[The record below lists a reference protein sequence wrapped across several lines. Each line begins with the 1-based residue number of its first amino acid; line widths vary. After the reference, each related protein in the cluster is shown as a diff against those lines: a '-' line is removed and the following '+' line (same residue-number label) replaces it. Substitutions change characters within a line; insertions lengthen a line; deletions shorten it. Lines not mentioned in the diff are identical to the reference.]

1 MTKSVSGPA
10 PRRAVSLVEVLVV
23 VAILAILIGLML
35 PAVQKVREAAG
46 RARCGNNLKQIGL
59 ALHQFAGDHDGRLPV
74 VDGHPDGPAPNC
86 GVQMAVLPYLEQ
98 WWIYAA
104 HSAGTLDEPP
114 PITGLRC
121 PADPTLNPEIN
132 LFVTSYAANAQVFAG
147 APTLHAT
154 FADGASNTIAFA
166 EHYAFACGASPET
179 GATFTIDTIGRTS
192 GQGPRR
198 ATFADGGPIL
208 NGQAYFDKYP
218 VTSGSPPTSVA
229 SFFPEVTFQ
238 VAPPLN
244 GCGYT
249 VAQTPHPGGMV
260 VALADGSVR
269 TLAGGMAPTTYWAA
283 VTPAAGESAGADW

>member
-1 MTKSVSGPA
+1 MTRTVSRPA
-10 PRRAVSLVEVLVV
+10 ARRAVSLVEVLVV
-23 VAILAILIGLML
+23 VAILAILIGLLL

-46 RARCGNNLKQIGL
+46 RTRCANNLKQVGL
-59 ALHQFAGDHDGRLPV
+59 ALHHFAGDHDGRLPV

-86 GVQMAVLPYLEQ
+86 SVQEAVLPYLEQ

-104 HSAGTLDEPP
+104 HSDGTLPEPP

-121 PADPTLNPEIN
+121 PADPTLNADNN
-132 LFVTSYAANAQVFAG
+132 LFITSYPANAQVFVG
-147 APTLHAT
+147 APTLHAA

-179 GATFTIDTIGRTS
+179 GATFSIVTIGRFGLGS
-192 GQGPRR
+192 RR
-198 ATFADGGPIL
+198 ATFADGGSIL
-208 NGQAYFDKYP
+208 NGQTYFDMYP

-229 SFFPEVTFQ
+229 SFFPELTFQ

-244 GCGYT
+244 GCTYT
-249 VAQTPHPGGMV
+249 LAQTPHPGGMV

-269 TLAGGMAPTTYWAA
+269 VLAGGMTPTTYWAA